1 MMASPLEYGNM
12 FLHPI
17 FTLKAD
23 CGDWKAQKVIMKKNY
38 LLAGLLSFGMLLVGC
53 DEQKGSDPSVEP
65 GLKGEMEE
73 ITPSKQKAR
82 LQDIGL
88 EFVNTINVGTH
99 ENLVDVMAYM
109 EEEEFDDLD
118 IDAAY
123 VEKLEALYT
132 ETGGDEE
139 YHVEAR
145 RINPVEA
152 IQGLMALSLDAAQN
166 GAQLA
171 TRADDIYMLTLKAGI
186 KDLYGGFKPNMR
198 DEVWVYDSSINDRLE
213 VQFTDDHNQT
223 WTATLKG
230 SKETTRIH
238 LTAEDI
244 YNYKEV
250 DYDWWYDE
258 TYEYESGYHDKYDI
272 TIDVPKNITLVVK
285 CNKDKVVDLTVN
297 SNLAFEADVYNDYS
311 SYHNYY
317 EDFNEYESEL
327 ELTVDYTNLNL
338 DASLNVNGYAEN
350 LVTEVSRSGIKAS
363 AEVKIDGKSML
374 KAEAA
379 LSADMDALIKQIN
392 EANTYSESYKDGE
405 YVYDEE
411 FEFDPT
417 CLKNFSMVLD
427 VMGKAQIYAKCDDG
441 KKLYEAIDLTEE
453 EFDQKYGDYKEEKA
467 FELYVDEI
475 NDAYSI
481 TIHYDNTSTV
491 QANVELEACIEE
503 YEDYYDE
510 YTEYYIRP
518 VLVFAVDDS
527 RYAFED
533 YFTESGFSKLID
545 AVEKLAD
552 DFEEMFENAYN

>member
-1 MMASPLEYGNM
+1 
-12 FLHPI
+12 
-17 FTLKAD
+17 
-23 CGDWKAQKVIMKKNY
+23 
-38 LLAGLLSFGMLLVGC
+38 
-53 DEQKGSDPSVEP
+53 
-65 GLKGEMEE
+65 
-73 ITPSKQKAR
+73 
-82 LQDIGL
+82 
-88 EFVNTINVGTH
+88 
-99 ENLVDVMAYM
+99 
-109 EEEEFDDLD
+109 
-118 IDAAY
+118 
-123 VEKLEALYT
+123 
-132 ETGGDEE
+132 
-139 YHVEAR
+139 
-145 RINPVEA
+145 
-152 IQGLMALSLDAAQN
+152 
-166 GAQLA
+166 
-171 TRADDIYMLTLKAGI
+171 
-186 KDLYGGFKPNMR
+186 
-198 DEVWVYDSSINDRLE
+198 
-213 VQFTDDHNQT
+213 
-223 WTATLKG
+223 
-230 SKETTRIH
+230 
-238 LTAEDI
+238 
-244 YNYKEV
+244 
-250 DYDWWYDE
+250 
-258 TYEYESGYHDKYDI
+258 
-272 TIDVPKNITLVVK
+272 
-285 CNKDKVVDLTVN
+285 
-297 SNLAFEADVYNDYS
+297 
-311 SYHNYY
+311 
-317 EDFNEYESEL
+317 L

-338 DASLNVNGYAEN
+338 DASLDVNGYAEN
-350 LVTEVSRSGIKAS
+350 LVTEVSRSGINAS

-417 CLKNFSMVLD
+417 CLKGFSMVLD

-503 YEDYYDE
+503 YEDYYE
-510 YTEYYIRP
+510 SYTEYYIRP

>member
-1 MMASPLEYGNM
+1 M

-132 ETGGDEE
+132 ETGGGGE
-139 YHVEAR
+139 YHVAAR
-145 RINPVEA
+145 KTNPIQA
-152 IQGLMALSLDAAQN
+152 IQGLMNLSLDAAQN

-392 EANTYSESYKDGE
+392 EANTYTESYEDGE

-417 CLKNFSMVLD
+417 CLKGFSMVLD

-510 YTEYYIRP
+510 YTGYYIRP

>member
-1 MMASPLEYGNM
+1 
-12 FLHPI
+12 
-17 FTLKAD
+17 
-23 CGDWKAQKVIMKKNY
+23 MKKYY
-38 LLAGLLSFGMLLVGC
+38 LFAGLLSFGMLLAGC
-53 DEQKGSDPSVEP
+53 DELKGPEEPSVEP

-73 ITPSKQKAR
+73 ITPSKQKTR

-88 EFVNTINVGTH
+88 EFVNTINAGTH

-109 EEEEFDDLD
+109 EEEFDYLD
-118 IDAAY
+118 IDPVY
-123 VEKLEALYT
+123 VEKLEELYT
-132 ETGGDEE
+132 ETGGYDD
-139 YHVEAR
+139 YHVAAR
-145 RINPVEA
+145 RTNPVKA

-171 TRADDIYMLTLKAGI
+171 TRADDIYMFTLNAGL
-186 KDLYGGFKPNMR
+186 KDVYGGFKPNMR
-198 DEVWVYDSSINDRLE
+198 DEVWVYDSSIKDRLE
-213 VQFTDDHNQT
+213 VQFTDDHNQK
-223 WTATLKG
+223 WVATLKG

-238 LTAEDI
+238 YTAEEI
-244 YNYKEV
+244 
-250 DYDWWYDE
+250 
-258 TYEYESGYHDKYDI
+258 YEYKNETSENVDSGYEKYDVS
-272 TIDVPKNITLVVK
+272 IDVPKLITLVVK
-285 CNKDKVVDLTVN
+285 CNKEEVINLTVN
-297 SNLAFEADVYNDYS
+297 SSLAFEADVYDDYS

-317 EDFNEYESEL
+317 EDIREYENKFK
-327 ELTVDYTNLNL
+327 LTVDYKNLNL
-338 DASLNVNGYAEN
+338 DASLNVNGYAESW
-350 LVTEVSRSGIKAS
+350 VTEANKSGIKSS

-417 CLKNFSMVLD
+417 CLKGFSMVLD
-427 VMGKAQIYAKCDDG
+427 VMGKAQIYVKCDDG

-481 TIHYDNTSTV
+481 TVHYDNTSTV
-491 QANVELEACIEE
+491 QANVEFEGYIEE

-545 AVEKLAD
+545 AVEKLAE

>member
-1 MMASPLEYGNM
+1 M

-132 ETGGDEE
+132 ETGVVEE
-139 YHVEAR
+139 YHVAAR
-145 RINPVEA
+145 KTNPIQA
-152 IQGLMALSLDAAQN
+152 IQGLMNLSLDAAQN

-350 LVTEVSRSGIKAS
+350 LVTEVSRSGINAS

-417 CLKNFSMVLD
+417 CLKGFSMVLD

>member
-1 MMASPLEYGNM
+1 
-12 FLHPI
+12 
-17 FTLKAD
+17 
-23 CGDWKAQKVIMKKNY
+23 MKKYY
-38 LLAGLLSFGMLLVGC
+38 LFAGLLSFGMLMAGC
-53 DEQKGSDPSVEP
+53 DELKGSEEPSVEP

-73 ITPSKQKAR
+73 ITPSKQKTR

-88 EFVNTINVGTH
+88 EFVNTINAGTH

-109 EEEEFDDLD
+109 EEEFDYLD
-118 IDAAY
+118 IDPVY
-123 VEKLEALYT
+123 VEKLEELYT
-132 ETGGDEE
+132 ETGGYDD
-139 YHVEAR
+139 YHVAAR
-145 RINPVEA
+145 RTNPVQA

-171 TRADDIYMLTLKAGI
+171 TRADDIYMFTLNAGL
-186 KDLYGGFKPNMR
+186 KDVYGGFKPNMR
-198 DEVWVYDSSINDRLE
+198 DEVWAYDSSINDRLE

-223 WTATLKG
+223 WVATLKG

-244 YNYKEV
+244 YDYKEV
-250 DYDWWYDE
+250 EYDWWYDE
-258 TYEYESGYHDKYDI
+258 TTEYVDRDHEKYDVSV
-272 TIDVPKNITLVVK
+272 DVPKLITLVVK
-285 CNKDKVVDLTVN
+285 CNKEEVINLTVN
-297 SNLAFEADVYNDYS
+297 SSLAFEADVYDDYS

-317 EDFNEYESEL
+317 EDIHEYENKFK
-327 ELTVDYTNLNL
+327 LTVDYKNLNL
-338 DASLNVNGYAEN
+338 DASLNVNGYAESW
-350 LVTEVSRSGIKAS
+350 VTEANKSGIKSS

-379 LSADMDALIKQIN
+379 LNADVDALIKQAN
-392 EANTYSESYKDGE
+392 EANNYFESYKDGE

-411 FEFDPT
+411 FVFDAS
-417 CLKNFSMVLD
+417 CLKNFSMVVD
-427 VMGKAQIYAKCDDG
+427 VMGKAQIYVKCDDG

-491 QANVELEACIEE
+491 QANVEFEGYIEE
-503 YEDYYDE
+503 YEDYYE
-510 YTEYYIRP
+510 SYYEYYVRP

>member
-1 MMASPLEYGNM
+1 
-12 FLHPI
+12 
-17 FTLKAD
+17 
-23 CGDWKAQKVIMKKNY
+23 
-38 LLAGLLSFGMLLVGC
+38 
-53 DEQKGSDPSVEP
+53 
-65 GLKGEMEE
+65 
-73 ITPSKQKAR
+73 
-82 LQDIGL
+82 
-88 EFVNTINVGTH
+88 
-99 ENLVDVMAYM
+99 
-109 EEEEFDDLD
+109 
-118 IDAAY
+118 
-123 VEKLEALYT
+123 
-132 ETGGDEE
+132 
-139 YHVEAR
+139 
-145 RINPVEA
+145 
-152 IQGLMALSLDAAQN
+152 
-166 GAQLA
+166 
-171 TRADDIYMLTLKAGI
+171 
-186 KDLYGGFKPNMR
+186 
-198 DEVWVYDSSINDRLE
+198 
-213 VQFTDDHNQT
+213 
-223 WTATLKG
+223 
-230 SKETTRIH
+230 
-238 LTAEDI
+238 
-244 YNYKEV
+244 
-250 DYDWWYDE
+250 
-258 TYEYESGYHDKYDI
+258 
-272 TIDVPKNITLVVK
+272 
-285 CNKDKVVDLTVN
+285 
-297 SNLAFEADVYNDYS
+297 
-311 SYHNYY
+311 
-317 EDFNEYESEL
+317 
-327 ELTVDYTNLNL
+327 LTVDYTNLNL

-350 LVTEVSRSGIKAS
+350 LVTEVSRSGINAS

-417 CLKNFSMVLD
+417 CLKGFSMVLD

-453 EFDQKYGDYKEEKA
+453 EFDKKYGDYKEEKA